1 MAGPEQDE
9 RGGPPS
15 GAPGIGPDEPVVIVT
30 GAAGNLGR
38 RLTRRLHRDY
48 GVVGIDRRP
57 FPNRPKDVALEQI
70 DIRRNRAENVFRRY
84 AGRIQAVF
92 HTGILHDMRKP
103 ASEHYSFNL
112 VGTTQVLNFCVR
124 YKVPKFVFLSSA
136 NVYGPHPHNAQFLTE
151 DAPLR
156 GSEGF
161 PMIRDL
167 VAVDHAVSSF
177 LWKRPEIDTV
187 ILRPVHIVGA
197 VKNAP
202 SNYLRLR
209 YVPTLLGF
217 DPMVQIIHVEDVV
230 DAMVLAARPGAR
242 GIFNLTGPGEVP
254 LSAILKELGKVR
266 VPVPHPLAK
275 PLLRFLWN
283 SRLTTFPEPEL
294 DHIRFICMVD
304 GGRAREVLGFAP
316 KRTLRETIHAA
327 VEAGPLAVPR

>member
-1 MAGPEQDE
+1 MSDE
-9 RGGPPS
+9 PV
-15 GAPGIGPDEPVVIVT
+15 GIGPNDPVVIVT

-38 RLTRRLHRDY
+38 RLTRRLHRDCA
-48 GVVGIDRRP
+48 VVGIDRRP
-57 FPNRPKDVALEQI
+57 FPQRPKDVALEQI
-70 DIRRNRAENVFRRY
+70 DIRRNRAENVFRRW

-112 VGTTQVLNFCVR
+112 VGTTQVMNFCVR
-124 YKVPKFVFLSSA
+124 YKVPKVVFLSSA
-136 NVYGPHPHNAQFLTE
+136 NVYGPLPGNAQFLTE

-177 LWKRPEIDTV
+177 LWKHPELETV
-187 ILRPVHIVGA
+187 ILRPVHIVGG

-202 SNYLRLR
+202 SNYLRLK

-230 DAMVLAARPGAR
+230 DAMVMAAQPGLR

-254 LSAILKELGKVR
+254 LSAILKELGKVAI
-266 VPVPHPLAK
+266 PVPHPIAR

-294 DHIRFICMVD
+294 DHIQYICMVD
-304 GGRAREVLGFAP
+304 GTRARDVLGFTA
-316 KRTLRETIHAA
+316 KRDLRETMHAA
-327 VEAGPLAVPR
+327 MDAGPLSIPRLRSS